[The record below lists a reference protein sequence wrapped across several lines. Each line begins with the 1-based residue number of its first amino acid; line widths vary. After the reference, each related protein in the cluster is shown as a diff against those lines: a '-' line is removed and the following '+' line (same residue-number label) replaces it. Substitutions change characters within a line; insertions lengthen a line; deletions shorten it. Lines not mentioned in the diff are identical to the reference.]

1 MGVVVKTH
9 QPGGQRARDHEGRRE
24 RTSWHSWDQAGVH
37 RGADDWNAEY
47 RRAKQSVKAA
57 LALFL
62 ELCYAAAACAIRRTA
77 YVAEALVA
85 KPSFVP
91 IALFTVLLAIEPM
104 TASAGSF
111 DHLVDFTGK
120 TNVIVTLKGHD
131 TFTSEY
137 RYDISVRNLSPDSI
151 IADSLVI
158 VLDKITNLAGA
169 DREGLTGELFLKRFD
184 IPDQDG
190 QTDDGKPYFRI
201 PVGTSPDLVPQTES
215 LPVTVRIRNRDYV
228 AIFTPSFRV
237 LGEKRPPPEPK
248 RAESPA
254 TPTQAQAQ
262 APIDKLIQLLIK
274 KGVLTEEEWRKAN
287 RP

>member
-1 MGVVVKTH
+1 M
-9 QPGGQRARDHEGRRE
+9 
-24 RTSWHSWDQAGVH
+24 
-37 RGADDWNAEY
+37 RGADRELVGIVGIKPEYTGGADNWNTEY

-57 LALFL
+57 TLALLL

-91 IALFTVLLAIEPM
+91 IALFSALLATEPT

-120 TNVIVTLKGHD
+120 TNVVVTLKGHD
-131 TFTSEY
+131 TFTSEH
-137 RYDISVRNLSPDSI
+137 RYEVMVRNLSSDSI
-151 IADSLVI
+151 VADSLVI

-184 IPDQDG
+184 ILDQDG

-201 PVGTSPDLVPQTES
+201 PVGTSPDLAPQTDS
-215 LPVTVRIRNRDYV
+215 LPATVRIRNRDYV
-228 AIFTPSFRV
+228 AIFTPWFRV

-254 TPTQAQAQ
+254 TPAQAQ
-262 APIDKLIQLLIK
+262 APAQPGQAPMDKLIQLLIK